1 MPEAFPRRFIGVWG
15 TDKGLRGERMAAQ
28 TAGLCVLSICLV
40 LVWFQS
46 NAVDPSYHRSRSD
59 PDEAPD
65 LGKK

>member
-1 MPEAFPRRFIGVWG
+1 MI
-15 TDKGLRGERMAAQ
+15 KGERMAAQ

-59 PDEAPD
+59 PDEASGALLMGD
-65 LGKK
+65 RGDRGLGRVVF